1 MFKGD
6 RKTTA
11 RHKQRNEIDIADSP
25 EKKPKNRRKVTDEQD
40 NNLFDQQ
47 IQLMQFKDQEREE
60 KALKKQKAMLEK
72 QQQADN
78 KQSDGDEVFQDCI
91 DVGGGE
97 EEFKNVDKPSIQ
109 EELKRL
115 SGEKG
120 SFKKQLQEQRINK
133 LMLELKSK

>member
-72 QQQADN
+72 QQ
-78 KQSDGDEVFQDCI
+78 
-91 DVGGGE
+91 
-97 EEFKNVDKPSIQ
+97 
-109 EELKRL
+109 
-115 SGEKG
+115 
-120 SFKKQLQEQRINK
+120 
-133 LMLELKSK
+133 